1 MMKSKKSI
9 RFFWGLCCFLFCLK
23 NDSIAQ
29 ENTDSIR
36 KELETIVISG
46 SKFAEKKKNIIQ
58 KIDIISSKDIK
69 KANAQNMG
77 DLLMSTGN
85 VFVQKSQQGGSSP
98 VIRGFEASRVL
109 LVVDGVR
116 MNNAI
121 YRSGH
126 LQNIITVDQNIL
138 ERVEVLQGP
147 SSTLYG
153 SDALGGAVHMMTR
166 DPKLSVDGKKINLAS
181 NVLTRYS
188 SVNNEKTIHADFN
201 VGGKKWGSLTSFS
214 FSDFGDMRM
223 GKKDR
228 KGFEGFGTRPYYIQ
242 PFDGINGDTILKNN
256 NDRLQ
261 RFSGYSQTDFLQ
273 KILFKQN
280 ENTSH
285 VLNFQLS
292 TSSDVPRYDRL
303 QDVRNGSLRFAS
315 WYYGP
320 QERRMLSYHFNHHAI
335 SGFFQEYNAVA
346 SFQDIEESRITRE
359 FKRYDRLDKR
369 LENIKVGGL
378 TLDARRKTKKDEIVT
393 GIDIQMNDLHSIG
406 IRTNLLTNQVSA
418 LDSRYPNGKNNMNLA
433 ALYVQHLRKIKEGK
447 WVLNEGLRFQ
457 YSSLYS
463 NITDNSF
470 FQLPVTE
477 VRQKNSAFT
486 GNIGLIYNTS
496 KDSRIRMGY
505 ASGFRSPNIDD
516 LSKIFESSTAAKQV
530 VVPNPD
536 LKPEYTHNLDFGW
549 NQSLGS
555 YLSMEL
561 SFYHTRFS
569 NAIVKAPFQLNGQD
583 SIVYYNVKSQVLA
596 SQNVN
601 KANVL
606 GGSIEMNGRWGKYWK
621 ASGSYSIVKGNF
633 EVDKNTTTTLYQRQ
647 LNGSYALVK
656 TNTGR
661 KPLDHI
667 PPSFGKISIGYDNQ
681 KWYAELFFMYNGWK
695 RLDAYNPDGEDNA
708 QYATSQGTS
717 AWQTWNMR
725 AGYSVG
731 KSLQLQVACEN
742 MLDLNYRYFASG
754 FSAGGRNLML
764 SLRGSF

>member
-569 NAIVKAPFQLNGQD
+569 NAIVKAPFQQNGQD

-621 ASGSYSIVKGNF
+621 TSGSYSIVKGNF

>member
-9 RFFWGLCCFLFCLK
+9 ILFLGLFCFLLNLNK
-23 NDSIAQ
+23 ESIAQ
-29 ENTDSIR
+29 DNSDSLR
-36 KELETIVISG
+36 KEMETIVISG

-58 KIDIISSKDIK
+58 KIDIITLKDIK

-126 LQNIITVDQNIL
+126 LQNIITVDQNML

-153 SDALGGAVHMMTR
+153 SDALGGAVHMITR

-181 NVLTRYS
+181 NALTRYS

-201 VGGKKWGSLTSFS
+201 VGGKKWGSLTSITYG
-214 FSDFGDMRM
+214 DFGDMRM
-223 GKKDR
+223 GKKDK
-228 KGFEGFGTRPYYIQ
+228 KGFEGFGTRPFYIK
-242 PFDGINGDTILKNN
+242 PFDGVNGDTILKNN

-261 RFSGYSQTDFLQ
+261 RFSGYSQIDFLQ
-273 KILFKQN
+273 KMLFKQN

-292 TSSDVPRYDRL
+292 TSSDLPRYDRL
-303 QDVRNGSLRFAS
+303 QDIRNGALRYAS

-320 QERRMLSYHFNHHAI
+320 QERKMISYHFNHR
-335 SGFFQEYNAVA
+335 SNDGFFQEYNAVA

-359 FKRYDRLDKR
+359 YKRYDRLDKR

-378 TLDARRKTKKDEIVT
+378 TLDARRKTKRDEIVT
-393 GIDIQMNDLHSIG
+393 GIDIQTNDLRSVG
-406 IRTNLLTNQVSA
+406 TRTDLLTNQVST
-418 LDSRYPNGKNNMNLA
+418 LDSRYPNGKNNMKLA
-433 ALYVQHLRKIKEGK
+433 AIYLQHLRKIREGK

-463 NITDNSF
+463 SISDNSF

-477 VRQKNSAFT
+477 VTQRNSALT
-486 GNIGLIYNTS
+486 GNIGMIYNPIKGT
-496 KDSRIRMGY
+496 RVRMGY

-530 VVPNPD
+530 VVPNPN
-536 LKPEYTHNLDFGW
+536 LKPEYTHNLDLGLSQNFGTFL
-549 NQSLGS
+549 SLEIS
-555 YLSMEL
+555 V
-561 SFYHTRFS
+561 YHTQFR

-583 SIVYYNVKSQVLA
+583 SIIYYNVKSQVLA

-601 KANVL
+601 RAIVY
-606 GGSIEMNGRWGKYWK
+606 GGSIELKASWGKYWK
-621 ASGSYSIVKGNF
+621 ASGSFNHVKGSF
-633 EVDKNTTTTLYQRQ
+633 ETDKNVPISVYQRQ
-647 LNGSYALVK
+647 ANGTYALVK
-656 TNTGR
+656 TNTNS

-667 PPSFGKISIGYDNQ
+667 PPSFGKLSMGYDNE
-681 KWYAELFFMYNGWK
+681 KWYVELFFIYNGWK
-695 RLDAYNPDGEDNA
+695 RLDEYNPDGEDNA
-708 QYATSQGTS
+708 QYATSQGTP
-717 AWQTWNMR
+717 AWQTWNLK
-725 AGYSVG
+725 AGYSIR
-731 KSLQLQVACEN
+731 KSIQLQVACEN
-742 MLDLNYRYFASG
+742 IMDLNYRYFASG
-754 FSAGGRNLML
+754 FSAGGRNLMI